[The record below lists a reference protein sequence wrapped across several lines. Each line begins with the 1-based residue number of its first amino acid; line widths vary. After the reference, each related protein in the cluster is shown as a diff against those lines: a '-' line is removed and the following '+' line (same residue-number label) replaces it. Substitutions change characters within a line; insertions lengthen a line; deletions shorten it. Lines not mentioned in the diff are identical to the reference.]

1 MRGQVGTEGQEE
13 GVRGRKRHEGSGEC
27 KRAGRGSWREEGA
40 REGKRAGVERGVL
53 YLALLLADSSLST
66 TRNMK
71 GT

>member
-1 MRGQVGTEGQEE
+1 
-13 GVRGRKRHEGSGEC
+13 
-27 KRAGRGSWREEGA
+27 
-40 REGKRAGVERGVL
+40 VERGVL